1 MNWNELQTARQLGE
15 IIDFSHQR
23 PQVIFK
29 HSTRCNISS
38 IAWSR
43 LKKAEKMDGADL
55 YYLDLLSHRPL
66 SGQIAETLKV
76 EHESPQVLL
85 IKKGACVY
93 DESHLGITADE
104 LQEQIHRS

>member
-1 MNWNELQTARQLGE
+1 MKWNDLLSARQLGE
-15 IIDFSHQR
+15 IIDLSYQR

-38 IAWSR
+38 IAWNR
-43 LKKAEKMDGADL
+43 LKNAEKMEGADF
-55 YYLDLLSHRPL
+55 YYLDLLAHRSL

-93 DESHLGITADE
+93 DESHLGITPAE
-104 LQEQIHRS
+104 LLEQILQS